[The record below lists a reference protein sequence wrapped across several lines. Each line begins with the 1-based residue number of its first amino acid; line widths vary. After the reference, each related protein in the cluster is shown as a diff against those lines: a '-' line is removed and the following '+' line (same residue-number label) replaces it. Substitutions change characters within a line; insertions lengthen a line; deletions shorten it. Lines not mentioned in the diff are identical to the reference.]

1 MEVLVDALLGIG
13 IGVIAG
19 LASGLAGIGGGVI
32 MVPAMVFL
40 MGFEQH
46 IAQGTALLAIVFT
59 SISGTVVNRRNEHVD
74 VRNALMIGGLGALV
88 AFGAARFANTVD
100 ADLLGQLFG
109 GLILFSGGRMLYQT
123 LKN

>member
-13 IGVIAG
+13 IGVVAG

-46 IAQGTALLAIVFT
+46 IAQGTSLLAIVFT
-59 SISGTVVNRRNEHVD
+59 SISATVVNRRNEHVD
-74 VRNALMIGGLGALV
+74 VRNALLIGGIGAVV

-100 ADLLGQLFG
+100 ADLLRKLFG
-109 GLILFSGGRMLYQT
+109 GLILFSGVRMLYQSFR
-123 LKN
+123 K